1 MPLQNEKLKEEFL
14 ECERVWVFWALMFV
28 GGYYGGYTYNI
39 RGGVF
44 ANAQTANLL
53 LLAMNLG
60 NGNFRKAAY
69 YLIPFSAYF
78 LGIVVSEILA
88 KEIKRFRLLRWDT
101 ILVAVELI
109 AVLLL
114 GAMPAEWPDQICQ
127 VCLNFLCAMQ
137 FNTFRQAEGI
147 GMATTFCTNH
157 LRQFASNLVRFLRH
171 REDSGSFRK
180 FSLHGSML
188 LVFMLGVF
196 VATLGCRLV
205 AYQSIWGAG
214 IVLFLVFL
222 RLLYADRTYEKE
234 LLEKIPRGH

>member
-1 MPLQNEKLKEEFL
+1 MNKERAEEYFL

-60 NGNFRKAAY
+60 KGNFGEAVY
-69 YLIPFSAYF
+69 YLIPFTAYF
-78 LGIVVSEILA
+78 SGIVLSEVLA
-88 KEIKRFRLLRWDT
+88 KEIKRFQALRWDT
-101 ILVAVELI
+101 LLVGVELL

-114 GAMPAEWPDQICQ
+114 GLLPAEAPDQICQ
-127 VCLNFLCAMQ
+127 VSLNFLCAMQ

-157 LRQFASNLVRFLRH
+157 LRQF
-171 REDSGSFRK
+171 GSFFVRYLRSRERSVLRK
-180 FSLHGSML
+180 FVLHGSML
-188 LVFMLGVF
+188 LLFMLGV
-196 VATLGCRLV
+196 VAATLGCRFV
-205 AYQSIWGAG
+205 GYRSIWGAG
-214 IVLFLVFL
+214 LVLLFVFL
-222 RLLYADRTYEKE
+222 RLLYADRTYERD
-234 LLEKIPRGH
+234 LLQKTPHGH